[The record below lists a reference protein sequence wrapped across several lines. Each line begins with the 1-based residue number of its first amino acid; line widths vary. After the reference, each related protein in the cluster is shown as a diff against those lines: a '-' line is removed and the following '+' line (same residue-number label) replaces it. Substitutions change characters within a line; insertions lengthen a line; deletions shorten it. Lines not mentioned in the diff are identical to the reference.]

1 MHTVIIGGGVAGIT
15 AALELSRRK
24 VGDIDVYSDEAY
36 PYYYRPQ
43 LTEFLAGELT
53 LDKLFRRKL
62 DWYEERGIH
71 IHLGCP
77 ATQLDPAAKTVT
89 IAGADV
95 VAYDKLLLAMGSR
108 PSLPP
113 IPGSDRPGVFTWRT
127 LADSLEITKSAVAC
141 SHTIVIGGG
150 LLGLE
155 AARGLLGFCPHVT
168 VLEFFPRLLP
178 RQLDGEGAGLLQS
191 FVESLGI
198 RVIVDAKTEAILGD
212 TRVTGVRLKDGCEL
226 PARTVLVAAGVRP
239 EAALAQQAGLKVER
253 GIIVDEH
260 MATSAPDVYAAG
272 DVAVYQGYSWAIAPI
287 AQAQA
292 RVAAANMA
300 GDAVAYDVVVPS
312 TTLKVVGIE
321 VSSVGLVNPEG
332 DDCHEFR
339 RLDADAGTYKKIVLR
354 DGIIVGSIV
363 INDKGLAKELEKKIT
378 ARAPLT
384 EAEARAWVG

>member
-1 MHTVIIGGGVAGIT
+1 MHAIIIGGGVAGIT
-15 AALELSRRK
+15 AALELSRRNF
-24 VGDIDVYSDEAY
+24 GEIDVYSDEEY

-62 DWYEERGIH
+62 DWYEERHIH
-71 IHLGCP
+71 IHLNSP
-77 ATQLDPAAKTVT
+77 ATQVDTAAKTVT
-89 IAGADV
+89 IKGAEV
-95 VAYDKLLLAMGSR
+95 VPYDKLLLAMGSR

-113 IPGSDRPGVFTWRT
+113 IPGCDKLGVFTWRT
-127 LADSLEITKSAVAC
+127 LTDSLEIEKSAVAC
-141 SHTIVIGGG
+141 SQTFVIGGG

-178 RQLDGEGAGLLQS
+178 RQLDVAGAALLQS

-212 TRVTGVRLKDGCEL
+212 AHVSGVRLKDGREF
-226 PARTVLVAAGVRP
+226 PAWTVLVAAGVRP
-239 EAALAQQAGLKVER
+239 EATLAQQAGLQVER
-253 GIIVDEH
+253 GVVVDEH

-272 DVAVYQGYSWAIAPI
+272 DVAVYKGYSWAIAPI

-300 GDAVAYDVVVPS
+300 GDGMAYDVVVPS
-312 TTLKVVGIE
+312 TTLKVVGID
-321 VSSVGLVNPEG
+321 VSSVGIVNPEAEG
-332 DDCHEFR
+332 YCECHN
-339 RLDADAGTYKKIVLR
+339 LDRGAGTYKKIVLR
-354 DGIIVGSIV
+354 DGIIVGCIV
-363 INDKGLAKELEKKIT
+363 INDRALAKELEKKIA
-378 ARAPLT
+378 ARAPMAEV
-384 EAEARAWVG
+384 EAQSIVG